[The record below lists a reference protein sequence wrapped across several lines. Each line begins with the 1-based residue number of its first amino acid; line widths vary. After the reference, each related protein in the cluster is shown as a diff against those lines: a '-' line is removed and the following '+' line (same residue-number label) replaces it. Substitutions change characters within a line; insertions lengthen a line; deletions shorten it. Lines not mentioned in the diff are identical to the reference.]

1 MNPQL
6 KAMLSIHPFAHVLSL
21 IFLLLAVF
29 GSMSLYSLLCIYIFT
44 LLLLFAGKIHNQHML
59 FICVSGIPFLA
70 GSILIWLM
78 SRISNSSVASFSYS
92 LITWLRIV
100 VSAGIFQSYL
110 LPIFMRPLYLKS
122 YIKSLKLSGDIAILI
137 VSAVLF
143 IPEIKRRYSLVID
156 ATKVQGNYK
165 SGFRALFNLPYLLM
179 PLVAS
184 LLDISVE
191 RASLWQQR
199 GIIERYTSSDIVL
212 TYNYTKSLS
221 LTLTAFLAFMWSTGF
236 VL

>member
-1 MNPQL
+1 
-6 KAMLSIHPFAHVLSL
+6 
-21 IFLLLAVF
+21 
-29 GSMSLYSLLCIYIFT
+29 MS
-44 LLLLFAGKIHNQHML
+44 K
-59 FICVSGIPFLA
+59 
-70 GSILIWLM
+70 
-78 SRISNSSVASFSYS
+78 ISNSSVASFSYS

-199 GIIERYTSSDIVL
+199 GIIERYTSSDIVF